1 MATSAE
7 DSAHDRDPKYSRCPK
22 IGELDPKSLKVEA
35 EVIMDT
41 TITVPLW
48 SLVALLSV
56 CLLFIM
62 LYNRAEVRS
71 QRQQYQGRQ
80 LRQEEAK
87 KQ

>member
-1 MATSAE
+1 
-7 DSAHDRDPKYSRCPK
+7 
-22 IGELDPKSLKVEA
+22 
-35 EVIMDT
+35 MDT